1 MLLLNKKIFLQ
12 IYEREKMNQADIEK
26 TIKAIAEGIPTVISV
41 SIVEIASGMSLGSMT
56 NSSDFDP
63 EIASAYNAE
72 VVKQKG
78 AAMKAL
84 GIGDQSIEDILIT
97 LTNQIHIIRL
107 SADKEHF
114 IYVAAKKETNL
125 AMARSVIKQNSI

>member
-1 MLLLNKKIFLQ
+1 
-12 IYEREKMNQADIEK
+12 MNQAEVDKI
-26 TIKAIAEGIPTVISV
+26 IKGIVDGIPSVISV
-41 SIVEIASGMSLGSMT
+41 SVVEIESGMSLGAMT
-56 NSSDFDP
+56 NSSEFDP

-72 VVKQKG
+72 VVKQKI

-97 LTNQIHIIRL
+97 LSNQLHIIKL
-107 SADKEHF
+107 TSDKKHF

-125 AMARSVIKQNSI
+125 AMARSVIRQNSI